1 MLIFKVLELT
11 LTLTQQMRDK
21 SNKTIEFRAGKTDK
35 NFTERN
41 KVQYDTNYAGCS
53 VSRLNGL
60 FLFFDLLLMGRWYGQ

>member
-21 SNKTIEFRAGKTDK
+21 SNKTIEFRVGKTDK

-41 KVQYDTNYAGCS
+41 KVQYGTNYA
-53 VSRLNGL
+53 
-60 FLFFDLLLMGRWYGQ
+60 D